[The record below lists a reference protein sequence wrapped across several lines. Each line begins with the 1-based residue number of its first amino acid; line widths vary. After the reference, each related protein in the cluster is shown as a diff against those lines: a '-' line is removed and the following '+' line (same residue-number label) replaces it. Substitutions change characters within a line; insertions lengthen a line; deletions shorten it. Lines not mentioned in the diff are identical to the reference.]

1 MLIEGQHHLN
11 AKGDHFLSPNQLNL
25 SLHNILVKAILYILV
40 IVLVVLT
47 PAFARTTSIGSF
59 KAGPTIGRNVTKPT
73 TPERTTPFTT
83 TPAAPTTRKPPPKE
97 LTIGYIT
104 TLNITRKHGLPL
116 PGRLI
121 SGALTYAIDVVNNDS
136 NILPDTELKFEL
148 AESHGEENIS
158 LWQTSELIKKGVHA
172 IIGPE
177 GTCVHEAMLAGVYNI
192 PMISYVSTIYTDVVS
207 L

>member
-1 MLIEGQHHLN
+1 MPIEGQHQLYV
-11 AKGDHFLSPNQLNL
+11 KGDHFLSPNPLKL
-25 SLHNILVKAILYILV
+25 SLHNILVKTILYTLV

-47 PAFARTTSIGSF
+47 PAFAQTTSIGSF

-73 TPERTTPFTT
+73 TPERTTFIT
-83 TPAAPTTRKPPPKE
+83 TPAAPTTRKPSPKE

-192 PMISYVSTIYTDVVS
+192 PMISY
-207 L
+207 